1 MTNLQAND
9 CPVQLE
15 LDFDNSLFVVEEED
29 EGPVTISLDT
39 GELLNE
45 QLL

>member
-1 MTNLQAND
+1 MTNLPAND

-15 LDFDNSLFVVEEED
+15 LDFDKSLFIVEEED

-39 GELLNE
+39 GEVINEELL
-45 QLL
+45 